1 MRFSYDKLW
10 KLLIDKKMIKKD
22 KGLKEKGSFVQLQ
35 KSVNIKQN
43 KSKILSDVDMSNF
56 NIKFNV

>member
-1 MRFSYDKLW
+1 
-10 KLLIDKKMIKKD
+10 MIKKD